1 MFSFWIIA
9 GLLLLLP
16 ILVIMITLLKT
27 HDNDNADIERNS
39 ELYQQRLNE
48 LESDIEN
55 GLLSISDA
63 ENVKEEIQVAILNQ
77 TKTEQPSLNKT
88 DSSTSTITTA
98 LLLILIPAFV
108 IGLYQHLGQPNI
120 IAQAELLSD
129 FNNAENTEQ
138 KLASVEK
145 MLTQLEQ
152 RLINEP
158 DDIDGWLML
167 TNSYTALERYPEALK
182 AVDNLY
188 RLRGDD
194 PTVMLRYADILS
206 MVNGGLLAGKPTELI
221 NEALKIDP
229 ENPTGLWLAGLAAN
243 EQGNIEDAVKYWQQL
258 LPKLEDGSEPQQ
270 QIKKYIQ
277 MALQHTDSANTIDIE
292 SAPKDT
298 STLNIALNID
308 VSLSENLMPEV
319 NKDDT
324 VFIYAKALSGPPMPI
339 AIIRKNVSDLPLQA
353 ILDDSQAMIPSN
365 KLSDHEQVQ
374 LTARISKSGNAMP
387 QTGDLIGT
395 LENVDT
401 DHTDP
406 IKLVI
411 DKKIQ

>member
-374 LTARISKSGNAMP
+374 ITARISKSGNAMP